1 MFVIGVVGG
10 IASGKS
16 AVSRMMEEFGAT
28 VLNADRVG
36 HEVLEEEP
44 VIQLLDER
52 WGMDVMTLEGA
63 IDRQSVASRVF
74 GDSSRAA
81 EELRFLESVTHPRIG
96 QRLQERIDQAR
107 EEAEVAVVLDAPLLF
122 EAEWDKLCDFV
133 IFVDASW
140 PNRRN
145 RALERGW
152 SEKELKERETSQ
164 DPIEIKRERADW
176 TLSTDVPL
184 EETRARLLQWWVETV
199 EPTRALG

>member
-74 GDSSRAA
+74 GDSPRAA

-107 EEAEVAVVLDAPLLF
+107 EETEVAVVLDAPLLF